1 MSYSYTI
8 PSSYT
13 TQSSNKVKALRYANI
28 EGSDNQLCLLEIDQ
42 YKLGISS
49 PENIDPL
56 QGAGRLENIIHPD
69 TNTNVKVYTFTKS
82 NSTIVRNVIKLFNDD
97 KWIKEC
103 QFSFELKNDPL
114 KISEVTH
121 LLDIGNVTLS
131 LYEYSEKFLVIFGGQ
146 KDLSIIPTGMTYN
159 GYFINGTKN
168 FGHGIAK
175 SNKKIVAELKKLFNM
190 DFESLYS
197 YSQSSTTPS
206 FQSFQSSKLKQP
218 IPQINTIP
226 IIPKGTNIPV
236 PTLTPIIPKER
247 TIKEDILSLFSK
259 INSTNFETLNIM
271 NNTCIFYGDSYK
283 VEEALSEHNNCEIL
297 MDIKTKTKILKYVKF
312 ESI

>member
-13 TQSSNKVKALRYANI
+13 TQSNKVKALRYANI
-28 EGSDNQLCLLEIDQ
+28 EGSGNQLCLLEIDQ

-69 TNTNVKVYTFTKS
+69 TNSNQKVYTFTKS

-103 QFSFELKNDPL
+103 QFPFELKNDPL

-121 LLDIGNVTLS
+121 LLDVGNVTLS

-146 KDLSIIPTGMTYN
+146 KDLSLIPTGMTYN

-175 SNKKIVAELKKLFNM
+175 SNKKIIPELKKLFNM
-190 DFESLYS
+190 DFEPLYT
-197 YSQSSTTPS
+197 YSQSSSTPT
-206 FQSFQSSKLKQP
+206 QSFQLKQP
-218 IPQINTIP
+218 IPQINP
-226 IIPKGTNIPV
+226 IIQKGINISV
-236 PTLTPIIPKER
+236 PTLTPIPQKER
-247 TIKEDILSLFSK
+247 TIKEDILSLFYK
-259 INSTNFETLNIM
+259 INSTDFETLNIL
-271 NNTCIFYGDSYK
+271 NNTCIFYGESNK
-283 VEEALSEHNNCEIL
+283 VEEALSEHSNYEIL
-297 MDIKTKTKILKYVKF
+297 MDIKIKSKSLKYVKF
-312 ESI
+312 ESM

>member
-13 TQSSNKVKALRYANI
+13 NQSSNKVKALRYANI

-103 QFSFELKNDPL
+103 QFSFEFK
-114 KISEVTH
+114 
-121 LLDIGNVTLS
+121 S
-131 LYEYSEKFLVIFGGQ
+131 LWRHKHDWS
-146 KDLSIIPTGMTYN
+146 
-159 GYFINGTKN
+159 
-168 FGHGIAK
+168 IAK
-175 SNKKIVAELKKLFNM
+175 AS
-190 DFESLYS
+190 
-197 YSQSSTTPS
+197 
-206 FQSFQSSKLKQP
+206 
-218 IPQINTIP
+218 
-226 IIPKGTNIPV
+226 
-236 PTLTPIIPKER
+236 
-247 TIKEDILSLFSK
+247 
-259 INSTNFETLNIM
+259 
-271 NNTCIFYGDSYK
+271 
-283 VEEALSEHNNCEIL
+283 
-297 MDIKTKTKILKYVKF
+297 
-312 ESI
+312 